1 MILEEYV
8 NVDGTLNTNRKL
20 SVIAFY
26 MNNANI
32 CILPDDGLSGPK
44 HAEWNNRI
52 ICL

>member
-1 MILEEYV
+1 
-8 NVDGTLNTNRKL
+8 
-20 SVIAFY
+20 

-52 ICL
+52 ICLWESNPSIFFKATAGHRGRAV